1 MTSRHYRL
9 TATPTTVSIFDG
21 TLERDIDVTGAD
33 VTVTDGTTTWTGTVT
48 DPDRAQCLDEW
59 ISGSIRSLAAQ
70 HGRAVTDELR
80 EAVYQAGWECGYD
93 TPITIY

>member
-9 TATPTTVSIFDG
+9 TSTPTTVNIFDG
-21 TLERDIDVTGAD
+21 TLERDIDVTGAN

-48 DPDRAQCLDEW
+48 DPGRARGLDEW

-80 EAVYQAGWECGYD
+80 EALYQAGREYGL
-93 TPITIY
+93 TATITIY